1 MDKNTML
8 GIYIEYTHEG
18 THELMS
24 CNSNSSWVKL
34 LGEITELKQID
45 KPVNQTWSLEVLQKI
60 ESGNVIRVICPNAG
74 RNDYICAS
82 IYVPWNIVIS
92 GKELSSIVSSTRD
105 EIISWR
111 KETSKSRLME
121 LFSKKYDVVDFQRK
135 EHIESPSG
143 IAYRYYGDY
152 YQLHELLENI
162 EQPYYSNYKFVFF
175 VNNKSNILIKTGDDL
190 TKKDLVETVIVTP
203 PGDVDGFAPY
213 MGKTIF
219 NKPLRVAIGESI
231 TLSWI
236 RKGYKTISKTTKII
250 QKDAKL
256 TYPQI
261 NEHEVEIPFTAIRVY
276 DEKNRILDADNYRLR
291 INGKSLEQGGEKVY
305 VNFASLKNVRID
317 VTPND
322 TDRYEAS
329 SDTYDFSNGGYFN
342 VQLERVQ
349 LTYEFQFPLRNGRY
363 APAKFTFRSRL
374 NSCPF
379 KDYSIDGSDNIVTK
393 EWGTNYLKFKPQ
405 SRKFWITCL
414 ICSIIVLL
422 LGVCGGYAL
431 NDFIGGKADNQEIS
445 KLTKENA
452 DLKSRIK
459 ELEKRNY
466 NYAPKGSESN
476 SDEKSVDAAISYID
490 HNNVWNRTEMEKH
503 EPLKGLWDA
512 MNERRFDDILAYENV
527 LGKSAIFQELVASI
541 KANRH
546 KTFSGNFN
554 TKANDYDITIKPE
567 GNKKG
572 YIKAL
577 EDAGTT
583 PTSHQQNSRR
593 GTPKQE
599 KSTEKKD
606 GLFDF
611 LKN

>member
-1 MDKNTML
+1 MDNNKL
-8 GIYIEYTHEG
+8 GLKIVRINQGY
-18 THELMS
+18 
-24 CNSNSSWVKL
+24 
-34 LGEITELKQID
+34 TELLEINGDRAWTKNVWDIRKDLENID
-45 KPVNQTWSLEVLQKI
+45 NLDGSSAVLMLTSIDTGHMLTVASLI
-60 ESGNVIRVICPNAG
+60 EG
-74 RNDYICAS
+74 RITDCISAWIHIPATIS
-82 IYVPWNIVIS
+82 VS
-92 GKELSSIVSSTRD
+92 GKELVELVESAKKEILANERND
-105 EIISWR
+105 EKLR
-111 KETSKSRLME
+111 Q
-121 LFSKKYDVVDFQRK
+121 LFSKEYELAPATKMAGGSVGEK
-135 EHIESPSG
+135 C
-143 IAYRYYGDY
+143 AYRYYGQKAKY
-152 YQLHELLENI
+152 TLAELLKDMCQSYYKNYKSIFLLDNSTSLRCLSGDNLSDHKVYSMVVIKSPGQVDSFVPYIGERPFVGQMYAIEGDVINI
-162 EQPYYSNYKFVFF
+162 EWRRDGYMPIHTSSTITPGAKYSLPTPNQYVRLLPYNYIKITDEWNQRVEDYELYVAKKLVNKGADIPISESMLNNVWVEIYAEGYEPRSGHVNLMQPVHIKMTKEMYSYEFLLPLINDEGYYPIKISGNRKV
-175 VNNKSNILIKTGDDL
+175 KSSP
-190 TKKDLVETVIVTP
+190 V
-203 PGDVDGFAPY
+203 
-213 MGKTIF
+213 
-219 NKPLRVAIGESI
+219 
-231 TLSWI
+231 
-236 RKGYKTISKTTKII
+236 KGYVTEDGYITRNDKNYLRFK
-250 QKDAKL
+250 
-256 TYPQI
+256 
-261 NEHEVEIPFTAIRVY
+261 PFT
-276 DEKNRILDADNYRLR
+276 
-291 INGKSLEQGGEKVY
+291 
-305 VNFASLKNVRID
+305 
-317 VTPND
+317 
-322 TDRYEAS
+322 
-329 SDTYDFSNGGYFN
+329 
-342 VQLERVQ
+342 
-349 LTYEFQFPLRNGRY
+349 
-363 APAKFTFRSRL
+363 
-374 NSCPF
+374 
-379 KDYSIDGSDNIVTK
+379 
-393 EWGTNYLKFKPQ
+393 
-405 SRKFWITCL
+405 RKFWITCL

-527 LGKSAIFQELVASI
+527 LGKSAIFKELVASI

-583 PTSHQQNSRR
+583 PTSHQQNSRSS
-593 GTPKQE
+593 TPKQE
-599 KSTEKKD
+599 KSKEKKD

>member
-1 MDKNTML
+1 MDNNKL
-8 GIYIEYTHEG
+8 GLKIVRINQGY
-18 THELMS
+18 
-24 CNSNSSWVKL
+24 
-34 LGEITELKQID
+34 TELLEINGDRAWTKNVWDIRKDLENID
-45 KPVNQTWSLEVLQKI
+45 NLDGSSAVLMLTSIDTGHMLTVASLI
-60 ESGNVIRVICPNAG
+60 EG
-74 RNDYICAS
+74 RITDCISAWIHIPATIS
-82 IYVPWNIVIS
+82 VS
-92 GKELSSIVSSTRD
+92 GKELVELVESAKKEILANERND
-105 EIISWR
+105 EKLR
-111 KETSKSRLME
+111 Q
-121 LFSKKYDVVDFQRK
+121 LFSKEYELAPATKMAGGSVGEK
-135 EHIESPSG
+135 C
-143 IAYRYYGDY
+143 AYRYYGQKAKY
-152 YQLHELLENI
+152 TLAELLKDMCQSYYKNYKSIFLLDNSTSLRCLSGDNLSDHKVYSMVVIKSPGQVDSFVPYIGEKPFVGQMYAIEGDVINI
-162 EQPYYSNYKFVFF
+162 EWRRDGYMPIHTSSTITPGAKYSLPTPNQYVRLLPYNYIKITDEWNQRVEDYELYVAKKLVNKGADIPISESMLNNVWVKIYAEGYEPRTGHVNLMQPVHIKMTKEMYSYEFLLPLKNDEGYYPIKISGNRKV
-175 VNNKSNILIKTGDDL
+175 KSSP
-190 TKKDLVETVIVTP
+190 V
-203 PGDVDGFAPY
+203 
-213 MGKTIF
+213 
-219 NKPLRVAIGESI
+219 
-231 TLSWI
+231 
-236 RKGYKTISKTTKII
+236 KGYVTEDGYVTRNDKNYLRFK
-250 QKDAKL
+250 
-256 TYPQI
+256 
-261 NEHEVEIPFTAIRVY
+261 PFT
-276 DEKNRILDADNYRLR
+276 
-291 INGKSLEQGGEKVY
+291 
-305 VNFASLKNVRID
+305 
-317 VTPND
+317 
-322 TDRYEAS
+322 
-329 SDTYDFSNGGYFN
+329 
-342 VQLERVQ
+342 
-349 LTYEFQFPLRNGRY
+349 
-363 APAKFTFRSRL
+363 
-374 NSCPF
+374 
-379 KDYSIDGSDNIVTK
+379 
-393 EWGTNYLKFKPQ
+393 
-405 SRKFWITCL
+405 RKFWITCL

-583 PTSHQQNSRR
+583 PTSHQQNSRSS
-593 GTPKQE
+593 TPKQE

>member
-1 MDKNTML
+1 MDNNKL
-8 GIYIEYTHEG
+8 GLKIVRINQGY
-18 THELMS
+18 
-24 CNSNSSWVKL
+24 
-34 LGEITELKQID
+34 TELLEINGDRAWTKNVWDIRKDLENID
-45 KPVNQTWSLEVLQKI
+45 NLDGSSAVLMLTSIDTGHMLTVASLI
-60 ESGNVIRVICPNAG
+60 EG
-74 RNDYICAS
+74 RITDCISAWIHIPATIS
-82 IYVPWNIVIS
+82 VS
-92 GKELSSIVSSTRD
+92 GKELVELVESAKKEILANERND
-105 EIISWR
+105 EKLR
-111 KETSKSRLME
+111 Q
-121 LFSKKYDVVDFQRK
+121 LFSKEYELAPATKMAGGSVGEK
-135 EHIESPSG
+135 C
-143 IAYRYYGDY
+143 AYRYYGQKAKY
-152 YQLHELLENI
+152 TLAELLKDMCQSYYKNYKSIFLLDNSTSLRCLSGDNLSDHKVYSMVVIKSPGQVDSFVPYIGEKPFVGQMYAIEGDVINI
-162 EQPYYSNYKFVFF
+162 EWRRDGYMPIHTSSTITPGAKYSLPTPNQYVRLLPYNYIKITDEWNQRVEDYELYVAKKLVNKGADIPISESMLNNVWVKIYAEGYEPRTGHVNLMQPVHIKMTKEMYSYEFLLPLKNDEGYYPIKISGNRKV
-175 VNNKSNILIKTGDDL
+175 KSSP
-190 TKKDLVETVIVTP
+190 V
-203 PGDVDGFAPY
+203 
-213 MGKTIF
+213 
-219 NKPLRVAIGESI
+219 
-231 TLSWI
+231 
-236 RKGYKTISKTTKII
+236 KGYVTEDGYVTRNDKNYLRFK
-250 QKDAKL
+250 
-256 TYPQI
+256 
-261 NEHEVEIPFTAIRVY
+261 PFT
-276 DEKNRILDADNYRLR
+276 
-291 INGKSLEQGGEKVY
+291 
-305 VNFASLKNVRID
+305 
-317 VTPND
+317 
-322 TDRYEAS
+322 
-329 SDTYDFSNGGYFN
+329 
-342 VQLERVQ
+342 
-349 LTYEFQFPLRNGRY
+349 
-363 APAKFTFRSRL
+363 
-374 NSCPF
+374 
-379 KDYSIDGSDNIVTK
+379 
-393 EWGTNYLKFKPQ
+393 
-405 SRKFWITCL
+405 RKFWITCL

-583 PTSHQQNSRR
+583 PTSHQQNSRSS
-593 GTPKQE
+593 TPKQE

-606 GLFDF
+606 GLYDF

>member
-1 MDKNTML
+1 MDNNKLGLKIVRINQGYTDLFEINGDQVWTKNVWDIRKDLENIDNLDGSSAVLML
-8 GIYIEYTHEG
+8 TSVDTGHILTVASLIEG
-18 THELMS
+18 R
-24 CNSNSSWVKL
+24 
-34 LGEITELKQID
+34 ITDCISA
-45 KPVNQTWSLEVLQKI
+45 W
-60 ESGNVIRVICPNAG
+60 
-74 RNDYICAS
+74 
-82 IYVPWNIVIS
+82 IYVPASIIIA
-92 GKELSSIVSSTRD
+92 GKELVEIVDAVKKEILANERND
-105 EIISWR
+105 ER
-111 KETSKSRLME
+111 LTQLLSKTYESAPASRITTKSNGE
-121 LFSKKYDVVDFQRK
+121 KC
-135 EHIESPSG
+135 
-143 IAYRYYGDY
+143 AYRYYGQKAKY
-152 YQLHELLENI
+152 TLAELLKDMCQSYYKNYKSIFLLDNSTSLRCLSGDNLSDHKVYSMVVIKSPGQVDSFVPYIGEQPFVGQMYAIEGDVINI
-162 EQPYYSNYKFVFF
+162 EWRRDGYMPIHTSSTITPGAKYSLPTPNQYVRLLPYNYIKITDEWNQRVEDYELCVAKKQ
-175 VNNKSNILIKTGDDL
+175 VNKGDDIQISESML
-190 TKKDLVETVIVTP
+190 NNVWVEIYAEGYEPRSGHVNLMQPVHIKISGNRKVKSSP
-203 PGDVDGFAPY
+203 V
-213 MGKTIF
+213 
-219 NKPLRVAIGESI
+219 
-231 TLSWI
+231 
-236 RKGYKTISKTTKII
+236 KGYVTEDGYVTRNDKNYLRFK
-250 QKDAKL
+250 
-256 TYPQI
+256 
-261 NEHEVEIPFTAIRVY
+261 PFT
-276 DEKNRILDADNYRLR
+276 
-291 INGKSLEQGGEKVY
+291 
-305 VNFASLKNVRID
+305 
-317 VTPND
+317 
-322 TDRYEAS
+322 
-329 SDTYDFSNGGYFN
+329 
-342 VQLERVQ
+342 
-349 LTYEFQFPLRNGRY
+349 
-363 APAKFTFRSRL
+363 
-374 NSCPF
+374 
-379 KDYSIDGSDNIVTK
+379 
-393 EWGTNYLKFKPQ
+393 
-405 SRKFWITCL
+405 RKFWITCL

-527 LGKSAIFQELVASI
+527 LGKSAIFKELVASI

-583 PTSHQQNSRR
+583 PTSHQQNSRSS
-593 GTPKQE
+593 TPKPE

>member
-1 MDKNTML
+1 MDNNKL
-8 GIYIEYTHEG
+8 GLKIVRINQGY
-18 THELMS
+18 
-24 CNSNSSWVKL
+24 
-34 LGEITELKQID
+34 TELLEINGDRAWTKNVWDIRKDLENID
-45 KPVNQTWSLEVLQKI
+45 NLDGSSAVLMLTSIDTGHMLTVASLI
-60 ESGNVIRVICPNAG
+60 EG
-74 RNDYICAS
+74 RITDCISAWIHIPATIS
-82 IYVPWNIVIS
+82 VS
-92 GKELSSIVSSTRD
+92 GKELVELVESAKKEILANERND
-105 EIISWR
+105 EKLR
-111 KETSKSRLME
+111 Q
-121 LFSKKYDVVDFQRK
+121 LFSKEYELAPATKMAGGSVGEK
-135 EHIESPSG
+135 C
-143 IAYRYYGDY
+143 AYRYYGQKAKY
-152 YQLHELLENI
+152 TLAELLKDMCQSYYKNYKSIFLLDNSTSLRCLSGDNLSDHKVYSMVVIKSPGQVDSFVPYIGEKPFVGQMCAIEGDVINI
-162 EQPYYSNYKFVFF
+162 EWRRDGYMPIHTSSTITPGAKYSLPTPNQYVRLLPYNYIKITDEWNQRVEDYELYVAKKLVNKGADIPISESMLNNVWVEIYAEGYEPRTGHVNLMQPVHIKMTKEMYSYEFLLPLKNDEGYYPIKISGNRKV
-175 VNNKSNILIKTGDDL
+175 KSSP
-190 TKKDLVETVIVTP
+190 V
-203 PGDVDGFAPY
+203 
-213 MGKTIF
+213 
-219 NKPLRVAIGESI
+219 
-231 TLSWI
+231 
-236 RKGYKTISKTTKII
+236 KGYVTEDGYVTRNDKNYLRFK
-250 QKDAKL
+250 
-256 TYPQI
+256 
-261 NEHEVEIPFTAIRVY
+261 PFT
-276 DEKNRILDADNYRLR
+276 
-291 INGKSLEQGGEKVY
+291 
-305 VNFASLKNVRID
+305 
-317 VTPND
+317 
-322 TDRYEAS
+322 
-329 SDTYDFSNGGYFN
+329 
-342 VQLERVQ
+342 
-349 LTYEFQFPLRNGRY
+349 
-363 APAKFTFRSRL
+363 
-374 NSCPF
+374 
-379 KDYSIDGSDNIVTK
+379 
-393 EWGTNYLKFKPQ
+393 
-405 SRKFWITCL
+405 RKFWITCL

-583 PTSHQQNSRR
+583 PTSHQQNSRSS
-593 GTPKQE
+593 TPKQE

>member
-1 MDKNTML
+1 MDKYTML
-8 GIYIEYTHEG
+8 GIYIEYTHAG
-18 THELMS
+18 THDLMS
-24 CNSNSSWVKL
+24 YNSNSSWVKL
-34 LGEITELKQID
+34 QGEITELKQID

-60 ESGNVIRVICPNAG
+60 ESGNIIRVICPNAG

-92 GKELSSIVSSTRD
+92 GKELSSVVSSTRD
-105 EIISWR
+105 EIMSWR
-111 KETSKSRLME
+111 KETSKSKLME

-135 EHIESPSG
+135 DHIESPSG

-152 YQLHELLENI
+152 YQLHELLDNI
-162 EQPYYSNYKFVFF
+162 EQPYYSKYKFVFL

-190 TKKDLVETVIVTP
+190 TKKDLVETVFMTP
-203 PGDVDGFAPY
+203 PGEIDGFAPY
-213 MGKTIF
+213 IGKTMF

-231 TLSWI
+231 TLSWV
-236 RKGYKTISKTTKII
+236 RKGYKTIIITTKIT

-276 DEKNRILDADNYRLR
+276 NEKNRILDADNYRLR
-291 INGKSLEQGGEKVY
+291 INGKSLELGGEKVY

-329 SDTYDFSNGGYFN
+329 SGTYDFSKGGYFN
-342 VQLERVQ
+342 VHLERVQ

-363 APAKFTFRSRL
+363 APAKFTFSSRL

-393 EWGTNYLKFKPQ
+393 ERGTNYLKFKPFT
-405 SRKFWITCL
+405 RKFWITCL

-422 LGVCGGYAL
+422 LGICGGYAL
-431 NDFIGGKADNQEIS
+431 NDFIGGKADQEVG
-445 KLTKENA
+445 K
-452 DLKSRIK
+452 LKSRNK
-459 ELEKRNY
+459 ELEKTND

-476 SDEKSVDAAISYID
+476 SDEKSVDAAILYID
-490 HNNVWNRTEMEKH
+490 NNNVWNRTEMEKH

-512 MNERRFDDILAYENV
+512 MNKRRFDDILAYGNV
-527 LGKSAIFQELVASI
+527 LSKSTIFKELEAAIT
-541 KANRH
+541 KNRH
-546 KTFSGNFN
+546 KPFSGNFN
-554 TKANDYDITIKPE
+554 TNPNDFDITIKPD
-567 GNKKG
+567 GDKKG

-583 PTSHQQNSRR
+583 PKTKKTSTTSTTKKSQPKEQQKSK
-593 GTPKQE
+593 TKQG
-599 KSTEKKD
+599 D
-606 GLFDF
+606 ML
-611 LKN
+611 

>member
-1 MDKNTML
+1 MDNNKL
-8 GIYIEYTHEG
+8 GLKIVRINQGY
-18 THELMS
+18 
-24 CNSNSSWVKL
+24 
-34 LGEITELKQID
+34 TELLEINGDRAWTKNVWDIRKDLENID
-45 KPVNQTWSLEVLQKI
+45 NLDGSSAVLMLTSIDTGHMLTVASLI
-60 ESGNVIRVICPNAG
+60 EG
-74 RNDYICAS
+74 RITDCISAWIHIPATIS
-82 IYVPWNIVIS
+82 VS
-92 GKELSSIVSSTRD
+92 GKELVELVESAKKEILANERND
-105 EIISWR
+105 EKLR
-111 KETSKSRLME
+111 Q
-121 LFSKKYDVVDFQRK
+121 LFSKEYELAPATKMAGGSVGEK
-135 EHIESPSG
+135 C
-143 IAYRYYGDY
+143 AYRYYGQKAKY
-152 YQLHELLENI
+152 TLAELLKDMCQSYYKNYKSIFLLDNSTSLRYLSGDNLSDHKVYSMVVIKSPGQVDSFVPYIGEKPFVGQMYAIEGDVINI
-162 EQPYYSNYKFVFF
+162 EWRRDGYMPIHTSSTITPGAKYSLPTPNQYVRLLPYNYIKITDEWNQRVEDYELYVAKKLVNKGADIPISESMLNNVWVEIYAEGYEPRTGHVNLMQPVHIKMTKEMYSYEFLLPLKNDEGYYPIKISGNRKV
-175 VNNKSNILIKTGDDL
+175 KSSP
-190 TKKDLVETVIVTP
+190 V
-203 PGDVDGFAPY
+203 
-213 MGKTIF
+213 
-219 NKPLRVAIGESI
+219 
-231 TLSWI
+231 
-236 RKGYKTISKTTKII
+236 KGYVTEDGCVTRNDKNYLRFK
-250 QKDAKL
+250 
-256 TYPQI
+256 
-261 NEHEVEIPFTAIRVY
+261 PFT
-276 DEKNRILDADNYRLR
+276 
-291 INGKSLEQGGEKVY
+291 
-305 VNFASLKNVRID
+305 
-317 VTPND
+317 
-322 TDRYEAS
+322 
-329 SDTYDFSNGGYFN
+329 
-342 VQLERVQ
+342 
-349 LTYEFQFPLRNGRY
+349 
-363 APAKFTFRSRL
+363 
-374 NSCPF
+374 
-379 KDYSIDGSDNIVTK
+379 
-393 EWGTNYLKFKPQ
+393 
-405 SRKFWITCL
+405 RKFWITCL

-554 TKANDYDITIKPE
+554 TKENDYDITIKPE

-583 PTSHQQNSRR
+583 PTSHQQNSRSS
-593 GTPKQE
+593 TPKQE

>member
-1 MDKNTML
+1 MDNNKL
-8 GIYIEYTHEG
+8 GLKIVRINQGY
-18 THELMS
+18 
-24 CNSNSSWVKL
+24 
-34 LGEITELKQID
+34 TELLEINGDRAWTKNVWDIRKDLENID
-45 KPVNQTWSLEVLQKI
+45 NLDGSSAVLMLTSIDTGHMLTVASLI
-60 ESGNVIRVICPNAG
+60 EG
-74 RNDYICAS
+74 RITDCISAWIHIPATIS
-82 IYVPWNIVIS
+82 VS
-92 GKELSSIVSSTRD
+92 GKELVELVESAKKEILANERND
-105 EIISWR
+105 EKLR
-111 KETSKSRLME
+111 Q
-121 LFSKKYDVVDFQRK
+121 LFSKEYELAPATKMAGGSVGEK
-135 EHIESPSG
+135 C
-143 IAYRYYGDY
+143 AYRYYGQKAKY
-152 YQLHELLENI
+152 TLAELLKDMCQSYYKNYKSIFLLDNSTSLRCLSGDNLSDHKVYSMVVIKSPGQVDSFVPYIGEKPFVGQMYAIEGDVINI
-162 EQPYYSNYKFVFF
+162 EWRRDGYMPIHTS
-175 VNNKSNILIKTGDDL
+175 STI
-190 TKKDLVETVIVTP
+190 P
-203 PGDVDGFAPY
+203 PGAKYSLPTPNQYVRLLPY
-213 MGKTIF
+213 NYIKITDEWNQRVEDYELYVAKKLV
-219 NKPLRVAIGESI
+219 NKGADIPISESMLNNVWVEIYAEGYEPRTGHVNLMQPVHIKMTKEMYSYEFLLPLKNDEGYYPIKISGNRKVKS
-231 TLSWI
+231 SPV
-236 RKGYKTISKTTKII
+236 KGYVTEDGCVTRNDKNYLRFK
-250 QKDAKL
+250 
-256 TYPQI
+256 
-261 NEHEVEIPFTAIRVY
+261 PFT
-276 DEKNRILDADNYRLR
+276 
-291 INGKSLEQGGEKVY
+291 
-305 VNFASLKNVRID
+305 
-317 VTPND
+317 
-322 TDRYEAS
+322 
-329 SDTYDFSNGGYFN
+329 
-342 VQLERVQ
+342 
-349 LTYEFQFPLRNGRY
+349 
-363 APAKFTFRSRL
+363 
-374 NSCPF
+374 
-379 KDYSIDGSDNIVTK
+379 
-393 EWGTNYLKFKPQ
+393 
-405 SRKFWITCL
+405 RKFWITCL

-583 PTSHQQNSRR
+583 PTSHQQNSRSS
-593 GTPKQE
+593 TPKQE

>member
-1 MDKNTML
+1 MDNNKL
-8 GIYIEYTHEG
+8 GLKIVRINQGY
-18 THELMS
+18 
-24 CNSNSSWVKL
+24 
-34 LGEITELKQID
+34 TELLEINGDRAWTKNVWDIRKDLENID
-45 KPVNQTWSLEVLQKI
+45 NLDGSSAVLMLTSIDTGHMLTVASLI
-60 ESGNVIRVICPNAG
+60 EG
-74 RNDYICAS
+74 RITDCISAWIHIPATIS
-82 IYVPWNIVIS
+82 VS
-92 GKELSSIVSSTRD
+92 GKELVELVESAKKEILANERND
-105 EIISWR
+105 EKLR
-111 KETSKSRLME
+111 Q
-121 LFSKKYDVVDFQRK
+121 LFSKEYELAPATKMAGGSVGEK
-135 EHIESPSG
+135 C
-143 IAYRYYGDY
+143 AYRYYGQKAKY
-152 YQLHELLENI
+152 TLAELLKDMCQSYYKNYKSIFLLDNSTSLRCLSGDNLSDHKVYSMVVIKSPGQVDSFVPYIGEKPFVGQMYAIEGDVINI
-162 EQPYYSNYKFVFF
+162 EWRRDGYMPIHTSSTITPGAKYSLPTPNQYVRLLPYNYIKITDEWNQRVEDYELYVAKKLVNKGADIPISESMLNNVWVEIYAEGYEPRTGHVNSMQPVHIKMTKEMYSYEFLLPLKNDEGYYPIKISGNRKV
-175 VNNKSNILIKTGDDL
+175 KSSP
-190 TKKDLVETVIVTP
+190 V
-203 PGDVDGFAPY
+203 
-213 MGKTIF
+213 
-219 NKPLRVAIGESI
+219 
-231 TLSWI
+231 
-236 RKGYKTISKTTKII
+236 KGYVTEDGYVTRNDKNYLRFK
-250 QKDAKL
+250 
-256 TYPQI
+256 
-261 NEHEVEIPFTAIRVY
+261 PFT
-276 DEKNRILDADNYRLR
+276 
-291 INGKSLEQGGEKVY
+291 
-305 VNFASLKNVRID
+305 
-317 VTPND
+317 
-322 TDRYEAS
+322 
-329 SDTYDFSNGGYFN
+329 
-342 VQLERVQ
+342 
-349 LTYEFQFPLRNGRY
+349 
-363 APAKFTFRSRL
+363 
-374 NSCPF
+374 
-379 KDYSIDGSDNIVTK
+379 
-393 EWGTNYLKFKPQ
+393 
-405 SRKFWITCL
+405 RKFWITCL

-583 PTSHQQNSRR
+583 PTSHQQNSRSS
-593 GTPKQE
+593 TPKQE

>member
-1 MDKNTML
+1 MYKRQ
-8 GIYIEYTHEG
+8 GY
-18 THELMS
+18 
-24 CNSNSSWVKL
+24 
-34 LGEITELKQID
+34 TELLEINGDRAWTKNVWDIRKDLENID
-45 KPVNQTWSLEVLQKI
+45 NLDGSSAVLMLTSIDTGHMLTVASLI
-60 ESGNVIRVICPNAG
+60 EG
-74 RNDYICAS
+74 RITDCISAWIHIPATIS
-82 IYVPWNIVIS
+82 VS
-92 GKELSSIVSSTRD
+92 GKELVELVESAKKEILANERND
-105 EIISWR
+105 EKLR
-111 KETSKSRLME
+111 Q
-121 LFSKKYDVVDFQRK
+121 LFSKEYELAPATKMAGGSVGEK
-135 EHIESPSG
+135 C
-143 IAYRYYGDY
+143 AYRYYGQKAKY
-152 YQLHELLENI
+152 TLAELLKDMCQSYYKNYKSIFLLDNSTSLRCLSGDNLSDHKVYSMVVIKSPGQVDSFVPYIGEKPFVGQMYAIEGDVINI
-162 EQPYYSNYKFVFF
+162 EWRRDGYMPIHTSSTITPGAKYSLPTPNQYVRLLPYNYIKITDEWNQRVEDYELYVAKKLVNKGADIPISESMLNNVWVEIYAEGYEPRTGHVNLMQPVHIKMTKEMYSYEFLLPLKNDEGYYPIKISGNRKV
-175 VNNKSNILIKTGDDL
+175 KSSP
-190 TKKDLVETVIVTP
+190 V
-203 PGDVDGFAPY
+203 
-213 MGKTIF
+213 
-219 NKPLRVAIGESI
+219 
-231 TLSWI
+231 
-236 RKGYKTISKTTKII
+236 KGYVTEDGYVTRNDKNYLRFK
-250 QKDAKL
+250 
-256 TYPQI
+256 
-261 NEHEVEIPFTAIRVY
+261 PFT
-276 DEKNRILDADNYRLR
+276 
-291 INGKSLEQGGEKVY
+291 
-305 VNFASLKNVRID
+305 
-317 VTPND
+317 
-322 TDRYEAS
+322 
-329 SDTYDFSNGGYFN
+329 
-342 VQLERVQ
+342 
-349 LTYEFQFPLRNGRY
+349 
-363 APAKFTFRSRL
+363 
-374 NSCPF
+374 
-379 KDYSIDGSDNIVTK
+379 
-393 EWGTNYLKFKPQ
+393 
-405 SRKFWITCL
+405 RKFWITCL

-583 PTSHQQNSRR
+583 PTSHQQNSRSS
-593 GTPKQE
+593 TPKQE

>member
-1 MDKNTML
+1 MDNNKL
-8 GIYIEYTHEG
+8 GLKIVRINQGY
-18 THELMS
+18 
-24 CNSNSSWVKL
+24 
-34 LGEITELKQID
+34 TELLEINGDRAWTKNVWDIRKDLENID
-45 KPVNQTWSLEVLQKI
+45 NLDGSSAVLMLTSIDTGHMLTVASLI
-60 ESGNVIRVICPNAG
+60 EG
-74 RNDYICAS
+74 RITDCISAWIHIPATIS
-82 IYVPWNIVIS
+82 VS
-92 GKELSSIVSSTRD
+92 GKELVELVESAKKEILANERND
-105 EIISWR
+105 EKLR
-111 KETSKSRLME
+111 Q
-121 LFSKKYDVVDFQRK
+121 LFSKEYELAPATKMAGGSVGEK
-135 EHIESPSG
+135 C
-143 IAYRYYGDY
+143 AYRYYGQKAKY
-152 YQLHELLENI
+152 TLAELLKDMCQSYYKNYKSIFLLDNSTSLRCLSGDNLSDHKVYSMVVIKSPGQVDSFVPYIGEKPFVGQMYAIEGDVINI
-162 EQPYYSNYKFVFF
+162 EWRRDGYMPIHTSSTITPGAKYSLPTPNQYVRLLPYNYIKITDEWNQRVEDYELYVAKKLVNKGADIPISESMLNNVWVKIYAEGYEPRTGHVNLMQPVHIKMTKEMYSYEFLLPLKNDEGYYPIKISGNRKV
-175 VNNKSNILIKTGDDL
+175 KSSP
-190 TKKDLVETVIVTP
+190 V
-203 PGDVDGFAPY
+203 
-213 MGKTIF
+213 
-219 NKPLRVAIGESI
+219 
-231 TLSWI
+231 
-236 RKGYKTISKTTKII
+236 KGYVTEDGCVTRNDKNYLRFK
-250 QKDAKL
+250 
-256 TYPQI
+256 
-261 NEHEVEIPFTAIRVY
+261 PFT
-276 DEKNRILDADNYRLR
+276 
-291 INGKSLEQGGEKVY
+291 
-305 VNFASLKNVRID
+305 
-317 VTPND
+317 
-322 TDRYEAS
+322 
-329 SDTYDFSNGGYFN
+329 
-342 VQLERVQ
+342 
-349 LTYEFQFPLRNGRY
+349 
-363 APAKFTFRSRL
+363 
-374 NSCPF
+374 
-379 KDYSIDGSDNIVTK
+379 
-393 EWGTNYLKFKPQ
+393 
-405 SRKFWITCL
+405 RKFWITCL

-583 PTSHQQNSRR
+583 PTSHQQNSRSS
-593 GTPKQE
+593 TPKQE

>member
-1 MDKNTML
+1 MDNNKL
-8 GIYIEYTHEG
+8 GLKIVRINQGY
-18 THELMS
+18 
-24 CNSNSSWVKL
+24 
-34 LGEITELKQID
+34 TELLEINGDRAWTKNVWDIRKDLENID
-45 KPVNQTWSLEVLQKI
+45 NLDGSSAVLMLTSIDTGHMLTVASLI
-60 ESGNVIRVICPNAG
+60 EG
-74 RNDYICAS
+74 RITDCISAWIHIPATIS
-82 IYVPWNIVIS
+82 VS
-92 GKELSSIVSSTRD
+92 GKELVELVESAKKEILANERND
-105 EIISWR
+105 EKLR
-111 KETSKSRLME
+111 Q
-121 LFSKKYDVVDFQRK
+121 LFSKEYELAPATKMAGGSVGEK
-135 EHIESPSG
+135 C
-143 IAYRYYGDY
+143 AYRYYGQKAKY
-152 YQLHELLENI
+152 TLAELLKDMCQSYYKNYKSIFLLDNSTSLRCLSGDNLSDHKVYSMVVIKSPGQVDSFVPYIGEKPFVGQMYAIEGDVINI
-162 EQPYYSNYKFVFF
+162 EWRRDGYMPIHTSSTITPGAKYSLPTPNQYVRLLPYNYIKITDEWNQRVEDYELYVAKKLVNKGADIPISESMLNNVWVEIYAEGYEPRTGHVNLMQPVHIKMTKEMYSYEFLLPLKNDEGYYPIKISGNRKV
-175 VNNKSNILIKTGDDL
+175 KSSS
-190 TKKDLVETVIVTP
+190 V
-203 PGDVDGFAPY
+203 
-213 MGKTIF
+213 
-219 NKPLRVAIGESI
+219 
-231 TLSWI
+231 
-236 RKGYKTISKTTKII
+236 KGYVTEDGCVTRNDKNYLRFK
-250 QKDAKL
+250 
-256 TYPQI
+256 
-261 NEHEVEIPFTAIRVY
+261 PFT
-276 DEKNRILDADNYRLR
+276 
-291 INGKSLEQGGEKVY
+291 
-305 VNFASLKNVRID
+305 
-317 VTPND
+317 
-322 TDRYEAS
+322 
-329 SDTYDFSNGGYFN
+329 
-342 VQLERVQ
+342 
-349 LTYEFQFPLRNGRY
+349 
-363 APAKFTFRSRL
+363 
-374 NSCPF
+374 
-379 KDYSIDGSDNIVTK
+379 
-393 EWGTNYLKFKPQ
+393 
-405 SRKFWITCL
+405 RKFWITCL

-583 PTSHQQNSRR
+583 PTSHQQNSRSS
-593 GTPKQE
+593 TPKQE